1 MKSTFTNTLAA
12 ALLLLA
18 TATATLAQKPHEAHQ
33 KTGHLARTE
42 VKAYVEQNVLPV
54 VRQQRQKLE
63 TQLASTD
70 KAQLA
75 TYRTQLKD
83 VRQRSQA
90 LRQSFRTSQSAASAS
105 SEPASPRAS
114 LTEEQRQ
121 QLRQL
126 HTETRAIMQNVTQ
139 LAQKYATNISQ
150 LTQEVQPQKE
160 KWASDIQAIA
170 AKNATPEQQQNSSRL
185 PGRMQRHHGTGRF
198 FRPAAFLLLDPGTPT
213 AAEPALRGTS
223 LYPNPVVAT
232 SQLEYSVTKAG
243 PVTVEL
249 LDGRGN
255 ILRTLA
261 QEPKQEKGTHVL
273 PVTLGDLAA
282 GTYYYKITTRT
293 GSETKR
299 FVKE

>member
-1 MKSTFTNTLAA
+1 MKSTFTKTLAS

-33 KTGHLARTE
+33 KASHPARTE
-42 VKAYVEQNVLPV
+42 VKAYVKQNVLPV

-63 TQLASTD
+63 TQLASAD
-70 KAQLA
+70 KVQLA

-83 VRQRSQA
+83 IRQRSQA
-90 LRQSFRTSQSAASAS
+90 LRQSFRVSPATAPASAEPS
-105 SEPASPRAS
+105 SQRPA

-126 HTETRAIMQNVTQ
+126 RTETRAIMQNVAQ
-139 LAQKYATNISQ
+139 LAQKYASNISQ
-150 LTQEVQPQKE
+150 LTQEVQPQRE
-160 KWASDIQAIA
+160 KWATDMQTIA
-170 AKNATPEQQQNSSRL
+170 TKNVRPEQPEKLGSMQ
-185 PGRMQRHHGTGRF
+185 GRMRHHGVGKF
-198 FRPAAFLLLDPGTPT
+198 FRPTAFLLLAPSATSTAPEPGVSS
-213 AAEPALRGTS
+213 TS

-232 SQLEYSVTKAG
+232 SQLEYTVTKAG

-255 ILRTLA
+255 TLRTIA
-261 QEPKQEKGTHVL
+261 QEPKQEKGTHTL
-273 PVTLGDLAA
+273 PVSLNDLTS

>member
-1 MKSTFTNTLAA
+1 MKSTFTTTLAS

-18 TATATLAQKPHEAHQ
+18 TATATLAQKPHEAHR
-33 KTGHLARTE
+33 TASHPARTE

-63 TQLASTD
+63 TQLASAD

-90 LRQSFRTSQSAASAS
+90 LRHSFRASQTTTPASA
-105 SEPASPRAS
+105 EPASPRPR

-126 HTETRAIMQNVTQ
+126 HTETRTIMLNVAQ

-150 LTQEVQPQKE
+150 LTQEVQPQQE
-160 KWASDIQAIA
+160 KWAADMQALA
-170 AKNATPEQQQNSSRL
+170 TKNATPEQQTKLGSRQ
-185 PGRMQRHHGTGRF
+185 GRTRHHGVGKF
-198 FRPAAFLLLDPGTPT
+198 LRPTAFLLLDPGTTTT
-213 AAEPALRGTS
+213 APEPGVGSTS

-232 SQLEYSVTKAG
+232 SQLEYTVTKAG

-255 ILRTLA
+255 TLRTIT
-261 QEPKQEKGTHVL
+261 QEPKQEKGTHTL
-273 PVTLGDLAA
+273 PISLNDLKS